1 MKFQVRT
8 TAFAIVYRSNFANH
22 DVKYGALIK
31 EYTKALDLDKRILGP
46 ILTNPSLADN
56 NPYCHIA
63 CGLRGEP
70 NKLVNDL
77 DEARYEPEVLGLN
90 QGQKDMITK
99 FMDNVCFSV

>member
-22 DVKYGALIK
+22 DVKYGALIN
-31 EYTKALDLDKRILGP
+31 EYKKALDLDKRILGP
-46 ILTNPSLADN
+46 ILTNPSLAN